1 MAPTN
6 YPYLLAGQYFFAFFM
21 LFGTVTIL
29 GGIQGYLNARSVA
42 SLVAGAV
49 AGIALLI
56 GAFLWHADFL
66 RGGPIL
72 LLLVSLA
79 LLGRFTPSL
88 LRGKLNPAVYI
99 VPLSL
104 VGTILSALILFA
116 GRV

>member
-1 MAPTN
+1 MNPPDT
-6 YPYLLAGQYFFAFFM
+6 LAGSYLFAFFA

-42 SLVAGAV
+42 SLVAGAISGV
-49 AGIALLI
+49 LLLA
-56 GAFLWHADFL
+56 GAFLWHAGYL
-66 RGGPIL
+66 KGGPIL
-72 LLLVSLA
+72 LFVISLA

-104 VGTILSALILFA
+104 VGTILAALVLFTA
-116 GRV
+116 R

>member
-1 MAPTN
+1 MPSAN
-6 YPYLLAGQYFFAFFM
+6 YPYSLAGQYFFAFFL

-49 AGIALLI
+49 AGVVLLAGAAL
-56 GAFLWHADFL
+56 WYADV
-66 RGGPIL
+66 RHGGPIL

-88 LRGKLNPAVYI
+88 LRGKLNPALYI

-104 VGTILSALILFA
+104 VGTILCALVLFA